1 MNKLLMKGRLIVS
14 CIAMMIAMLILPLGL
29 NAKAESADEVT
40 EYTVTFVS
48 IEGGFYD
55 VDGNSS
61 GTKTVTVKAGEKIG
75 YVPDPYDAD
84 NGSLFTGWY
93 KDSNREEIIENVES
107 FIPEDNMTLYA
118 GFRDVSADTDAFI
131 NLDFN
136 GGKTSGTKYIKEDDV
151 NGKWY
156 INPGKKFESIGALL
170 VYRENHAF
178 TGWYLDANC
187 TEKVTSDTVLNN
199 GDTIYAGWTREYYS
213 ITLNAGEGY
222 FNGDV
227 AQKTDTTNISV
238 GVNIYLGAYLNG
250 NNNTYTNDGKI
261 ITGWYEDK
269 ELTKEVALINGDYTP
284 TDDVTFY
291 AKWEKGVK
299 VTFDYKIAA
308 EEYASDD
315 YIHTAYHKKGQHL
328 SNWQDMQGKTFGEY
342 VFDGWYLDE
351 ECSTRYVSSFYDYTL
366 VEDVTFYAKW
376 STSVAVTYEA
386 GSGHFFEGETSKT
399 VYIPKGEYI
408 QIGYTAYNNDKSK
421 AFIGWSLNENAT
433 SKDAVIEKD
442 IIAAEN
448 NVTLYA
454 VYTDGYQITFDGND
468 GIINYY
474 YEYMNGSYWSG
485 RYVDS
490 EKYIL
495 TIPQNVTARSY
506 EYIELYS
513 VDANLPNTSGKHLF
527 GWSTSQSAENVI
539 DFDTYKFD
547 RDTTLYAIWGD
558 ECKVTLDTNGGHF
571 YSGDTTLTEDVAVGK
586 SLGRSWDAYI
596 DDPNKLFKNWNTK
609 ADGTGEEIESL
620 FEFIPNG
627 DTTLYA
633 QYDDAWTITYDA
645 NGGYFVNTESNADKT
660 YVVKTL
666 RNKEIYAGGNDR
678 VKNNDSSKAIVGWST
693 DQEGKD
699 ILVNA
704 ETSFTPTKSMTLY
717 AVWKDGYKVRY
728 HANSDGGYFIYN
740 GVSVTDYE
748 ITVPAGESLNSFP
761 YPEFVNNDDKYI
773 YKSYNTKADGSGVN
787 VDSGYVLTGDIDLYV
802 QWEKAYTITYNANG
816 GYFEQYNNIRSDIL
830 VENAAAGS
838 TNYLGTFR
846 DLKNSANKAFIGW
859 STTADGKN
867 LIERIDKVDNNITL
881 YAVWE
886 DGYVITFDGNGGKVS
901 FSAWSY
907 DSALLSDADTKT
919 FSKNKPVAIYEDIPG
934 LYTFK
939 EGYILTGWSLTSDG
953 SKMVSLNSYIPT
965 EDITFYAM
973 WEKAYTVKFDANGG
987 YLYGNASETEYETKI
1002 KENDTIYFP
1011 TASSDEYALV
1021 GWNTSRDGNGTEVTT
1036 DMKVTSDMTVYAIWA
1051 KGYKVTINAG
1061 KGKVNRYGN
1070 IGIVNTYFENV
1081 AKGKE
1086 ILLPI
1091 REEVIWS
1098 DEGYIYG
1105 WYEDENFQKPIYII
1119 NSDNEADYY
1128 PYYPTKDITLYAKF
1142 VSGEDKV
1149 KVTEVALSKT
1159 KATIGVGDSLEL
1171 NAVIKPS
1178 NATNNAVSFTSS
1190 NTDVATVD
1198 ETGKVVAVA
1207 AGKAVIT
1214 VTTEDGKFT
1223 AECDITVDGQNTK
1236 QISDYID
1243 SAVKI
1248 LQDNATED
1256 QIKKTVNDTLSSMGS
1271 AEVMADKVE
1280 SNGTVADKLKELE
1293 DAYTEAAKVEVVDPK
1308 DDPNTQN
1315 ALKEVF
1321 GNEVNTTVASVSG
1334 AGLNAAPN
1342 QVAKLDITPIAEDDK
1357 KDVEQEGF
1365 NSVAQID
1372 MTLKVGDAENAGTEL
1387 HELVAPITITLPL
1400 PKTINS
1406 SKLYVLHYYSDGT
1419 YELIK
1424 PVLSKDSMTITVWRF
1439 STFAIVEVADGE
1451 AINNG
1456 NGNGNQN
1463 PTHTPGTGGSGG
1475 QTQNPGGS
1483 GNSGQSGSGNDGQ
1496 PQSGNGDQNSDGNNT
1511 QNPGSGNDE
1520 QSQNP
1525 GTGNGEQSQ
1534 NPGTGNDGQSQN
1546 PGTGNSG
1553 QSQGGSSNQN
1563 TGNTSGSGNNAQNP
1577 TGNGANSGN
1586 TGAQTPVEN
1595 QEGNVNAGDNGGQ
1608 SQNGSDDKTSSGADV
1623 TAIPETTD
1631 NSVKE
1636 VDDPTKAKIISN
1648 KEEISVSK
1656 IKKKDQKVTVKVER
1670 SKGKITAKNVS
1681 SKKLK
1686 KYLTVKVKGKKVICT
1701 VKKGAPKGTYKVKIT
1716 VAKKGK
1722 IKKTTKTIEIVVK

>member
-1 MNKLLMKGRLIVS
+1 M
-14 CIAMMIAMLILPLGL
+14 
-29 NAKAESADEVT
+29 
-40 EYTVTFVS
+40 
-48 IEGGFYD
+48 
-55 VDGNSS
+55 
-61 GTKTVTVKAGEKIG
+61 
-75 YVPDPYDAD
+75 
-84 NGSLFTGWY
+84 
-93 KDSNREEIIENVES
+93 
-107 FIPEDNMTLYA
+107 
-118 GFRDVSADTDAFI
+118 
-131 NLDFN
+131 
-136 GGKTSGTKYIKEDDV
+136 
-151 NGKWY
+151 
-156 INPGKKFESIGALL
+156 
-170 VYRENHAF
+170 
-178 TGWYLDANC
+178 
-187 TEKVTSDTVLNN
+187 
-199 GDTIYAGWTREYYS
+199 
-213 ITLNAGEGY
+213 
-222 FNGDV
+222 
-227 AQKTDTTNISV
+227 
-238 GVNIYLGAYLNG
+238 
-250 NNNTYTNDGKI
+250 
-261 ITGWYEDK
+261 
-269 ELTKEVALINGDYTP
+269 
-284 TDDVTFY
+284 
-291 AKWEKGVK
+291 
-299 VTFDYKIAA
+299 
-308 EEYASDD
+308 
-315 YIHTAYHKKGQHL
+315 
-328 SNWQDMQGKTFGEY
+328 
-342 VFDGWYLDE
+342 
-351 ECSTRYVSSFYDYTL
+351 
-366 VEDVTFYAKW
+366 
-376 STSVAVTYEA
+376 
-386 GSGHFFEGETSKT
+386 
-399 VYIPKGEYI
+399 
-408 QIGYTAYNNDKSK
+408 
-421 AFIGWSLNENAT
+421 
-433 SKDAVIEKD
+433 
-442 IIAAEN
+442 
-448 NVTLYA
+448 
-454 VYTDGYQITFDGND
+454 
-468 GIINYY
+468 
-474 YEYMNGSYWSG
+474 
-485 RYVDS
+485 
-490 EKYIL
+490 
-495 TIPQNVTARSY
+495 
-506 EYIELYS
+506 
-513 VDANLPNTSGKHLF
+513 
-527 GWSTSQSAENVI
+527 
-539 DFDTYKFD
+539 
-547 RDTTLYAIWGD
+547 
-558 ECKVTLDTNGGHF
+558 
-571 YSGDTTLTEDVAVGK
+571 
-586 SLGRSWDAYI
+586 
-596 DDPNKLFKNWNTK
+596 
-609 ADGTGEEIESL
+609 
-620 FEFIPNG
+620 
-627 DTTLYA
+627 
-633 QYDDAWTITYDA
+633 
-645 NGGYFVNTESNADKT
+645 
-660 YVVKTL
+660 
-666 RNKEIYAGGNDR
+666 
-678 VKNNDSSKAIVGWST
+678 
-693 DQEGKD
+693 
-699 ILVNA
+699 
-704 ETSFTPTKSMTLY
+704 
-717 AVWKDGYKVRY
+717 
-728 HANSDGGYFIYN
+728 
-740 GVSVTDYE
+740 
-748 ITVPAGESLNSFP
+748 
-761 YPEFVNNDDKYI
+761 
-773 YKSYNTKADGSGVN
+773 
-787 VDSGYVLTGDIDLYV
+787 
-802 QWEKAYTITYNANG
+802 
-816 GYFEQYNNIRSDIL
+816 
-830 VENAAAGS
+830 
-838 TNYLGTFR
+838 
-846 DLKNSANKAFIGW
+846 
-859 STTADGKN
+859 
-867 LIERIDKVDNNITL
+867 
-881 YAVWE
+881 
-886 DGYVITFDGNGGKVS
+886 
-901 FSAWSY
+901 
-907 DSALLSDADTKT
+907 SDADTKT

-973 WEKAYTVKFDANGG
+973 WEKAYTVTFDANGG

-1061 KGKVNRYGN
+1061 KGKVDRYGN
-1070 IGIVNTYFENV
+1070 IGIVNTYSENV

-1091 REEVIWS
+1091 HEEVIWS

-1119 NSDNEADYY
+1119 NSDNEAYYY

-1149 KVTEVALSKT
+1149 KVTGVALSKT
-1159 KATIGVGDSLEL
+1159 KATIGVDDSLEL

-1190 NTDVATVD
+1190 NADVATVD
-1198 ETGKVVAVA
+1198 ETGKVVAKA
-1207 AGKAVIT
+1207 EGIAVIT

-1223 AECDITVDGQNTK
+1223 AECDITVDGQKTK
-1236 QISDYID
+1236 QISDNID
-1243 SAVKI
+1243 RAVKI

-1321 GNEVNTTVASVSG
+1321 GNEVDTNVASVSG
-1334 AGLNAAPN
+1334 AGLNAKPN

-1357 KDVEQEGF
+1357 KDVEKEGF
-1365 NSVAQID
+1365 KSVAQID
-1372 MTLKVGDAENAGTEL
+1372 MTLKVGDAEKAGTEL
-1387 HELVAPITITLPL
+1387 HKLVAPITITLPL

-1424 PVLSKDSMTITVWRF
+1424 PVLSNNSNSMTITVWRF

-1451 AINNG
+1451 AINNS

-1520 QSQNP
+1520 QTQNP

-1553 QSQGGSSNQN
+1553 QSQGGSGNQS

-1636 VDDPTKAKIISN
+1636 VDDPTKAKITSN

-1670 SKGKITAKNVS
+1670 SKGKITVKNVS